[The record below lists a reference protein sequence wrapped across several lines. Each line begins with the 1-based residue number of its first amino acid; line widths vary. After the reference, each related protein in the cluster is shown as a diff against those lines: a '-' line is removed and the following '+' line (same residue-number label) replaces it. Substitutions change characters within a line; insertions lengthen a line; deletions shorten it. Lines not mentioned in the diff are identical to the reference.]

1 MSTTQHTGH
10 YNLPTF
16 GDNPNDRPSWRGDFT
31 DAMTKIDN
39 QMYANATNITT
50 ATAAAN
56 NATAAAGEAKK
67 SADNATAAAGEAKK
81 SADNATSLAQG
92 NKTDIAELDGYFTA
106 LGVTSAVTA
115 KNLLTTIHG
124 KADASA
130 LAGKA
135 DADDVYTKTQADGR
149 YLQLGG
155 YSGTAASINS
165 TATTANNNANT
176 AKSTAATAQN
186 TANAVA
192 AVTTELTEL
201 VWIGDSYSTGYQPS
215 GSIPENHRIPQHVA
229 AYLGL
234 NLHLYANNASG
245 FVTKGDGGKTFQTLA
260 NEAIAGLSEDV
271 KKKTKYVVVCG
282 GRDDAGGSV
291 QSAATTCF
299 DTLAGTGRPNRPF
312 PNASFHMIFLWD
324 NAMIPWTK
332 AQAMMG
338 IEYACHA
345 NGFVWHPWMWTLGMG
360 HPDWFYNGT
369 DIHYNDDGQN
379 SIAKA
384 CTWAIAGYGE
394 PCGEAAG
401 EVDMK
406 GGCSGKVYWRFAG
419 GVVTLTAKFSASGAS
434 GTIATLPRFI
444 GLGDNFVMILAN
456 AGAKQAFAHLD
467 GGVLDFTGV
476 VGGGGLSGN
485 CWITPQS
492 FVPICGN

>member
-56 NATAAAGEAKK
+56 NAKTAADAAKE
-67 SADNATAAAGEAKK
+67 SADTAAE
-81 SADNATSLAQG
+81 LAQT
-92 NKTDIAELDGYFTA
+92 NKADIAELDGYFSE

-115 KNLLTTIHG
+115 QNLLTTING

-176 AKSTAATAQN
+176 AKSTATTAQN

-215 GSIPENHRIPQHVA
+215 GSIPENHRIPQRVA

-245 FVTKGDGGKTFQTLA
+245 FVKTGDGGKTFQTLA
-260 NEAIAGLSEDV
+260 DEVIAGLSEDI

-282 GRDDAGGSV
+282 GRNDTGIV
-291 QSAATTCF
+291 QAAATTCF
-299 DTLAGTGRPNRPF
+299 DTLAGTERANRPF
-312 PNASFHMIFLWD
+312 PNAAFHMIFLWD
-324 NAMIPWTK
+324 NAIIPWTN
-332 AQAMMG
+332 AQAMTS

-360 HPDWFYNGT
+360 HSDWFYNGT
-369 DIHYNDDGQN
+369 DIHYNDNGQN
-379 SIAKA
+379 NIAKA
-384 CTWAIAGYGE
+384 CVWAIAGYGE

-401 EVDMK
+401 EVAMK

-419 GVVTLTAKFSASGAS
+419 GVVTLTAKFSASNAS

-444 GLGDNFVMILAN
+444 ALGDNFVMILGNSGSKMAY
-456 AGAKQAFAHLD
+456 AHLD
-467 GGVLDFTGV
+467 GGDLQLTGL
-476 VGGGGLSGN
+476 VGGGALSDN

>member
-1 MSTTQHTGH
+1 MSSTQHTGH

-16 GDNPNDRPSWRGDFT
+16 GDSPNDRPSWRGDFT

-56 NATAAAGEAKK
+56 NAKAAADAAKESADTAKESADTAAE
-67 SADNATAAAGEAKK
+67 
-81 SADNATSLAQG
+81 LAQT
-92 NKTDIAELDGYFTA
+92 NKTDIAGLGGYFA
-106 LGVTSAVTA
+106 ELGVTSAVTA
-115 KNLLTTIHG
+115 QNLLTTING
-124 KADASA
+124 KADASV
-130 LAGKA
+130 LADKA
-135 DADDVYTKTQADGR
+135 DADDVYTKAQADGR

-176 AKSTAATAQN
+176 AKSTATTAQN

-192 AVTTELTEL
+192 AVTTDLTEL

-215 GSIPENHRIPQHVA
+215 GSIPENHRIPQRVA

-245 FVTKGDGGKTFQTLA
+245 FVTAGDGGKTFQTLA

-271 KKKTKYVVVCG
+271 KRKTKYVVVCG
-282 GRDDAGGSV
+282 GRNDAGGSV

-299 DTLAGTGRPNRPF
+299 DTLSGTGKSNRPF

-324 NAMIPWTK
+324 NSMIPWNK

-360 HPDWFYNGT
+360 HSDWFYNGT
-369 DIHYNDDGQN
+369 DIHYHDNGQN

-401 EVDMK
+401 EVAMK

-419 GVVTLTAKFSASGAS
+419 GVVTLTAKFSASNVS

-444 GLGDNFVMILAN
+444 GLGDNFVMILAG
-456 AGAKQAFAHLD
+456 AGNKQGFAHLD
-467 GGVLDFTGV
+467 GGDLRFTGL
-476 VGGGGLSGN
+476 VGGGDLSGN

>member
-39 QMYANATNITT
+39 QMYANATNIAT

-56 NATAAAGEAKK
+56 NAKTAADAAKE
-67 SADNATAAAGEAKK
+67 SADTAAE
-81 SADNATSLAQG
+81 LAQT
-92 NKTDIAELDGYFTA
+92 NKNDIAELDGYFA
-106 LGVTSAVTA
+106 KLGVTSAVTA
-115 KNLLTTIHG
+115 QNLLTTING

-135 DADDVYTKTQADGR
+135 NANDVYTKTQTDGR

-155 YSGTAASINS
+155 YSGTAENINS

-176 AKSTAATAQN
+176 AKSTATTAQN

-192 AVTTELTEL
+192 AVTTNLTEL

-215 GSIPENHRIPQHVA
+215 GSIPENHRIPQRVA

-282 GRDDAGGSV
+282 GRNDAGGSV
-291 QSAATTCF
+291 QSAAVTCF
-299 DTLAGTGRPNRPF
+299 DTLAGTQRSNRPF

-324 NAMIPWTK
+324 NSMIPWNK

-360 HPDWFYNGT
+360 HSDWFCNGT

-379 SIAKA
+379 NIAKA
-384 CTWAIAGYGE
+384 CTWAITGYGE

-401 EVDMK
+401 EVAMK

-419 GVVTLTAKFSASGAS
+419 GVVTLTAKFSATNAS

-444 GLGDNFVMILAN
+444 ALGDNFVMILAN
-456 AGAKQAFAHLD
+456 AGAKQAYAHLD
-467 GGVLDFTGV
+467 GGDLVFTGV

-492 FVPICGN
+492 FVPICGD

>member
-39 QMYANATNITT
+39 QMYANATNIIT

-56 NATAAAGEAKK
+56 NAKTTADAAKELADTAA
-67 SADNATAAAGEAKK
+67 TR
-81 SADNATSLAQG
+81 AQT
-92 NKTDIAELDGYFTA
+92 NKTDIAELDGYFSE

-115 KNLLTTIHG
+115 QNLLTTING
-124 KADASA
+124 KADAN
-130 LAGKA
+130 
-135 DADDVYTKTQADGR
+135 DVYTKTQADGR
-149 YLQLGG
+149 YLQLDG

-165 TATTANNNANT
+165 TATTA
-176 AKSTAATAQN
+176 KSTATTAQK

-192 AVTTELTEL
+192 AVTTDLTEL
-201 VWIGDSYSTGYQPS
+201 VWIGDSCSTGYQPS
-215 GSIPENHRIPQHVA
+215 GSIPENHRIPQRVA

-245 FVTKGDGGKTFQTLA
+245 FATAGDDGKTFQTLA

-282 GRDDAGGSV
+282 GRNDAGGSV

-299 DTLAGTGRPNRPF
+299 DTLAGTERSNRPF

-324 NAMIPWTK
+324 NSMIPWNK
-332 AQAMMG
+332 AQAMTG

-345 NGFVWHPWMWTLGMG
+345 NGFVWHPWMWTIGMG

-369 DIHYNDDGQN
+369 DIHYNDNGQN
-379 SIAKA
+379 NIAKA
-384 CTWAIAGYGE
+384 CVWAIAGYGE

-401 EVDMK
+401 EVVME

-419 GVVTLTAKFSASGAS
+419 GVVTLTAKFSASNAS

-444 GLGDNFVMILAN
+444 GLGDNFVMILAD
-456 AGAKQAFAHLD
+456 AGNKQGFAHLD
-467 GGVLDFTGV
+467 GGDLKFTGLV
-476 VGGGGLSGN
+476 DGGALSGN

>member
-56 NATAAAGEAKK
+56 NATAAAGEAK
-67 SADNATAAAGEAKK
+67 E
-81 SADNATSLAQG
+81 SADNATSLAQA
-92 NKTDIAELDGYFTA
+92 NKSDITEFDGYFKA
-106 LGVTSAVTA
+106 LGITSETTA
-115 KNLLTTIHG
+115 QGFANKLDG
-124 KADASA
+124 KADAST

-135 DADDVYTKTQADGR
+135 NADDVYTKTQADGR

-165 TATTANNNANT
+165 TATTANSNADT

-215 GSIPENHRIPQHVA
+215 GSITENHRIPQHVA

-245 FVTKGDGGKTFQTLA
+245 FTKAGDGGKTFQTLA

-282 GRDDAGGSV
+282 GRNDTGII
-291 QSAATTCF
+291 QTAASTCF
-299 DTLAGTGRPNRPF
+299 DTLAGTERANRPF

-324 NAMIPWTK
+324 NAIIPWTN
-332 AQAMMG
+332 AQAMTS
-338 IEYACHA
+338 IECACHA

-360 HPDWFYNGT
+360 HSEWFYNST

-379 SIAKA
+379 NIAKA

-401 EVDMK
+401 EVAMQ

-419 GVVTLTAKFSASGAS
+419 GVVTLTAKFTANNVS

-444 GLGDNFVMILAN
+444 GLGDNFVLVLGNSGDKIAY
-456 AGAKQAFAHLD
+456 AHLD
-467 GGVLDFTGV
+467 GGDLRITGF
-476 VGGGGLSGN
+476 VGGGATLSGN